1 MERNLT
7 NIKERVLY
15 YTDIKGFSKEKFFEE
30 LGVTYGNFKGKAKD
44 QALSSDVLERIIT
57 KHKDVDP
64 IWLLTGNG
72 PMTRANLP
80 ENPSLEPKN
89 WIVENEKPEHDSPKH
104 SKESLAR
111 VGLRIDEI
119 ARLLKMD
126 PQDIA
131 NAIGFD
137 QIDFMRI
144 IAGME
149 PAPSKLL
156 DDLAEYFPEIDKT
169 WLYTGH
175 GQPINENRS
184 IPLIPVD
191 AMAGFGSGVATQV
204 MTYDMERYII
214 PEFTELGV
222 EFLIRVKGNSMQ
234 PKYNSGDVLGC
245 RRLTMDTFFQWGK
258 VYVLDTTQGGL
269 VKRVF
274 KSETPGYIKCV
285 SDNESYPPFD
295 LEFDKHINA
304 IGLVCGVIRLE

>member
-1 MERNLT
+1 MDEIST
-7 NIKERVLY
+7 SIKDRILQIA
-15 YTDIKGFSKEKFFEE
+15 DIKGISKEKFIEN
-30 LGVTYGNFKGKAKD
+30 LNQKYSNYRGVSKKSAPSAEVIAEISTKYP
-44 QALSSDVLERIIT
+44 DVSIEW
-57 KHKDVDP
+57 V
-64 IWLLTGNG
+64 LTGRGQKLRTTMQDNH
-72 PMTRANLP
+72 
-80 ENPSLEPKN
+80 SLEPKN
-89 WIVENEKPEHDSPKH
+89 WIVENEKSEHDSPKH
-104 SKESLAR
+104 SKESLER

-131 NAIGFD
+131 DAIGFD
-137 QIDFMRI
+137 RIDFMQI
-144 IAGME
+144 ITGMK

-156 DDLAEYFPEIDKT
+156 DDIAEYFPEIDKT

>member
-1 MERNLT
+1 METSRKRIIDFIENQH
-7 NIKERVLY
+7 ISPKEFLLK
-15 YTDIKGFSKEKFFEE
+15 TGLGKGFVDRSHQKSS
-30 LGVTYGNFKGKAKD
+30 A
-44 QALSSDVLERIIT
+44 SDVYLSKILDAYPSINAE
-57 KHKDVDP
+57 
-64 IWLLTGNG
+64 WLLTGRG
-72 PMTRANLP
+72 PMTRIPLS

-89 WIVENEKPEHDSPKH
+89 WIVENEKSEHDSPKH
-104 SKESLAR
+104 SKESLER

-126 PQDIA
+126 PKDIA
-131 NAIGFD
+131 EAIGFD
-137 QIDFMRI
+137 RIEFMRI

-156 DDLAEYFPEIDKT
+156 DNIAEYFPEIDKT

-191 AMAGFGSGVATQV
+191 AMAGFGSGIATQV